1 MAMSFNGLWRLS
13 VVKLPDKAYTY
24 PGLHVFGRHE
34 EGGLFEWQVPNI
46 EADQYVLA
54 DDAVVTREAALFL
67 IAQRSR
73 WAEHQTV
80 VNALLP
86 PGGVALR
93 ERLAAA
99 LEDVEPCCLDNTE
112 DVGRVLEALLGAL
125 RPTDATRALIARF
138 NTGHPMPRSQ
148 LEALVRCLIKE
159 FCE

>member
-1 MAMSFNGLWRLS
+1 MWLITEVA
-13 VVKLPDKAYTY
+13 LPHKAFAY
-24 PGLHVFGRHE
+24 PGLRVRGTLEDERAFD
-34 EGGLFEWQVPNI
+34 WQVPSI
-46 EADQYVLA
+46 EDQLYA
-54 DDAVVTREAALFL
+54 FAPDVVITREAALFL
-67 IAQRSR
+67 TAQRSR
-73 WAEHQTV
+73 WAEHQAV

-93 ERLAAA
+93 ERLTAA
-99 LEDVEPCCLDNTE
+99 LEDVEPCCLDNDE
-112 DVGRVLEALLGAL
+112 DVGRVMEALLGAL